1 MAQDGMQILEMMGGY
16 RQSCVIGA
24 AAELNVWD
32 IVGEEALSAE
42 EFARRLRADLRAT
55 TILLDAVVAIG
66 FLDKAEERYSTPVA
80 LRPFLQSA
88 SSQTVLPMLLHQMN
102 ILRGWSGLAWT
113 VRGGV
118 PAPRPSSVRGPQ
130 ADRESFIAAMHSIS
144 SLFADA
150 LVAKLTT
157 FPVKRLLDVGGASG
171 TWTKAFLKAFP
182 SSSAVIFDLPDAVV
196 QARARFAQTEFAS
209 RVDFA
214 PGDFY
219 KDELPP
225 GADFAWVSAI
235 VHQHDRAA
243 NCDLFAKVRRAL
255 VADGLIAVRDVVME
269 PSRTEP
275 TEGALF
281 AVNMLVNTD
290 LGGTFTFAELAE
302 DLTEAGFVDV
312 DFSVKGESM
321 DSVVIARKGS

>member
-1 MAQDGMQILEMMGGY
+1 MALNGMRIMEMMGGY

-32 IVGEEALSAE
+32 VVGEDSLAVE
-42 EFARRLRADLRAT
+42 EIARRLRADLRAT
-55 TILLDAVVAIG
+55 TILLDAVAAIE
-66 FLDKAEERYSTPVA
+66 LLEKANDRYSTPGA
-80 LRPFLQSA
+80 LQPFLRSD
-88 SSQTVLPMLLHQMN
+88 SPQTVLPMLLHQMN

-113 VRGGV
+113 VRGGI
-118 PAPRPSSVRGPQ
+118 PAPRPASVRGPQ

-144 SLFADA
+144 SLFADE
-150 LVAKLTT
+150 LVAKLTP

-171 TWTKAFLKAFP
+171 TWTKAFLTAFP
-182 SSSAVIFDLPDAVV
+182 SSSATIFDLPDAVV
-196 QARARFAQTEFAS
+196 QARARFAETEFAS

-219 KDELPP
+219 TDELPQ

-243 NCDLFAKVRRAL
+243 NRELFAKVRRAL

-302 DLTEAGFVDV
+302 DLTATGFVEV
-312 DFSVKGESM
+312 DFAVKGKSM
-321 DSVVIARKGS
+321 DSVVIARKAS